1 MSVTEGLGGSCPWSL
16 QLSFCS
22 PKALLPSCLPSSSC
36 SRWHETLMIKKP
48 SQLCGP
54 DLPESSLIACRGG
67 DSGEKSFGCSW
78 AHIIETAVSA
88 CNSLVGK
95 DKYKLPLCGSEKWL
109 THLVTDCLSLAVI
122 RHVCIIILF
131 YRILQW
137 FSLKY

>member
-1 MSVTEGLGGSCPWSL
+1 MSVAEGLGGSCPWSL
-16 QLSFCS
+16 QLSSLLLRPFC
-22 PKALLPSCLPSSSC
+22 PPACLPAPAAGGMS
-36 SRWHETLMIKKP
+36 TLMFKKL

-67 DSGEKSFGCSW
+67 DSGEKSLGCSW
-78 AHIIETAVSA
+78 VHTIEIAVSA

-95 DKYKLPLCGSEKWL
+95 DKVPLCGSEKWQ

-122 RHVCIIILF
+122 KHACSTLF
-131 YRILQW
+131 HRILQW